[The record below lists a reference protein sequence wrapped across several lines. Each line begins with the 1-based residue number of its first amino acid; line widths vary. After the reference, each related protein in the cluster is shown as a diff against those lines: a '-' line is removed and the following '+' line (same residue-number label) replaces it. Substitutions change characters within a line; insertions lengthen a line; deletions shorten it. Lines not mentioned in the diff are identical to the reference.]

1 MNNEEL
7 IHYGVKGMKWGIRK
21 DRSSSTGSK
30 TPKLTAKD
38 YSDIKRGVDETNRS
52 VSAYSNYR
60 SSKQKRKAVKNATKN
75 IDLSNMSDKE
85 LRNAVNRMNME
96 QQYVN
101 LVTNKAVMNSGKSRV
116 DRTLEVAGDVLT
128 VTSSAL
134 AIAVAV
140 KQLKG

>member
-30 TPKLTAKD
+30 TQKLTAKD
-38 YSDIKRGVDETNRS
+38 YSDIKKGIDDTNRS
-52 VSAYSNYR
+52 VSSYSNYR
-60 SSKQKRKAVKNATKN
+60 ANKQKRKAVKNATKG
-75 IDLSNMSDKE
+75 IDLDSMSDKE
-85 LRNAVNRMNME
+85 LREVVNRMNME

-101 LVTNKAVMNSGKSRV
+101 LVTNKAIMNSGKSRV
-116 DRTLEVAGDVLT
+116 DRTLEVTGDVLT

-134 AIAVAV
+134 AIALAV